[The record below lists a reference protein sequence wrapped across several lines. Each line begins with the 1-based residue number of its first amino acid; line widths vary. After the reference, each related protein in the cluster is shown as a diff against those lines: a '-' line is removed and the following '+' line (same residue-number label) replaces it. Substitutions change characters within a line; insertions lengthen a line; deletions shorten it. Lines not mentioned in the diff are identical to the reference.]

1 MLVIRDSSKV
11 GYVLYGSKPEDQ
23 KLWKLGKRQ
32 LVVQKWHN
40 SLSNYLYD
48 YCTMDNSRQIWET
61 PNKKYVTKEMGNKKF
76 AASNFLKFEIIEE
89 KSLSS

>member
-1 MLVIRDSSKV
+1 
-11 GYVLYGSKPEDQ
+11 
-23 KLWKLGKRQ
+23 
-32 LVVQKWHN
+32 
-40 SLSNYLYD
+40 
-48 YCTMDNSRQIWET
+48 MDNSRQIWET